1 MHEQHRGAFPNSPFK
16 AQDNTRGLQLDL
28 ALNAVETTTTN
39 AFKNASDPQGV
50 LQLLLTAPGKTAL
63 TTGTVIHAL
72 PHLGWYRV
80 QMADVQGILRCCSL
94 TTTGHMPFG
103 VRDATVIPP
112 GSTVLVFIPRGS
124 TFGYIVGSVPNVTAF
139 NGTANISAGL
149 HNPDF
154 VLQGGMTGLL
164 QEVVH
169 YYPLQNMSNGGNALN
184 FAANRPRD
192 LTAQEKTFSTT
203 TGLLFSLDDYLFQ
216 LRVNEMCGVW
226 GSLID
231 GFLRIAGQQL
241 LVESP
246 VYELDSGNDE
256 GEARHFEGTAT
267 YPWEALGLSEPGT
280 PIGQSYGS
288 NADPA
293 VAFKTQEDPA
303 TGKWPY
309 ASYDIGTE
317 PPLPFYRY
325 REHGGY
331 LGQGHVRE
339 VVVPTHEGNKTAQ
352 SPPAEGVFSEWIGL
366 DGSFHLMSAKSVLI
380 GRRVNMP
387 VAERVKP
394 AEDGTGDDSR
404 EDNYKFSGYFGA
416 GEEHKVGDV
425 RVPDDNASIRR
436 VMGVDDL
443 IAYAVNW
450 KRVHPFHYH
459 KNDYSVREENDGFK
473 FTAAQEF
480 LDFTQL
486 SNQNTMASV
495 FPKAMRIDHRYNDVA
510 YYQTTSFLYFLEDGG
525 VMLADGFGSAIKMT
539 AGKIRLECAGDI
551 ELAPGRSLIGLG
563 SQVIL
568 RAKKSVDISASD
580 NDIRIKAERNLHMAA
595 GNGGSGGML
604 LECKGIGT
612 AQDFENRIGEEVTSS
627 GIILKATDSVV
638 AAYGGDVYL
647 RSGESKTIDLDAD
660 KGRALINLYG
670 DRVNTF
676 SANGMYLFIGP
687 SNEDSTI
694 RKLFSFTNTVAIMP
708 VDVLVGGNVAL
719 YENDKS
725 VIASGNVFAKGSIAC
740 ERSMAQGSKGGMVG
754 EVGDEFKTQLND
766 SIDNTATAVSDI
778 LKEIQDIHKQ
788 IIVDRYYQD
797 SQLGSDTNIVNMQFS
812 YRDTDDQTQ
821 YRTANLLW
829 DQRRWEQFVTLGLAA
844 GGTEWTEN
852 PVMYQGKELYPWPGR
867 KAWKEDTAFLQAT
880 DAGLI
885 EPFTGN
891 AKNRASGI
899 YDNPEL
905 GNVEAVTM
913 ASGYRSIE

>member
-1 MHEQHRGAFPNSPFK
+1 MHDQHRGAFANSPFK
-16 AQDNTRGLQLDL
+16 SQANTNNLQLDL
-28 ALNAVETTTTN
+28 ALNAVESTTTT

-50 LQLLLTAPGKTAL
+50 LQLLLTAPGKTPL
-63 TTGTVIHAL
+63 TIGTVIHAL

-103 VRDATVIPP
+103 VRDATIIPP

-139 NGTANISAGL
+139 DGTANISAGL

-169 YYPLQNMSNGGNALN
+169 YYPLQNMSNGGSALN

-394 AEDGTGDDSR
+394 AEDGTGDDSQK
-404 EDNYKFSGYFGA
+404 DNYKFSGYFGA

-450 KRVHPFHYH
+450 KRVHPFYYH
-459 KNDYSVREENDGFK
+459 KNDYKVREENDGFK
-473 FTAAQEF
+473 FTTSQEF

-486 SNQNTMASV
+486 SYQNTMASV

-580 NDIRIKAERNLHMAA
+580 HDVRIKAERNLHMAS

-604 LECKGIGT
+604 LECKGKGT
-612 AQDFENRIGEEVTSS
+612 TQDFENKIGEEVTSS
-627 GIILKATDSVV
+627 GIVLKATDSAI
-638 AAYGGDVYL
+638 AAYGGDVYV
-647 RSGESKTIDLDAD
+647 RSAANKQINLDAD
-660 KGRALINLYG
+660 KGRSQINFYG
-670 DRVNTF
+670 SRVAAFCNKGVDF
-676 SANGMYLFIGP
+676 FIGP

-694 RKLFSFTNTVAIMP
+694 NAAYSFNTSGAILP
-708 VDVLVGGNVAL
+708 SNVLVGGNVVT
-719 YENDKS
+719 YGDNKGIF
-725 VIASGNVFAKGSIAC
+725 VTGGVYAKGSIATLK
-740 ERSMAQGSKGGMVG
+740 SLAQAKAGLVG
-754 EVGDEFKTQLND
+754 QVPDTLAGALDDITNAEADVVTEF
-766 SIDNTATAVSDI
+766 TAAG
-778 LKEIQDIHKQ
+778 KEMHNAYFVITH
-788 IIVDRYYQD
+788 YQD
-797 SQLGSDTNIVNMQFS
+797 KQLGNDTTIKNMQFS
-812 YRDTDDQTQ
+812 YRDTADQSQ
-821 YRTANLLW
+821 YKTANMVW
-829 DQRRWEQFVTLGLAA
+829 DQRRWEKFVSLGLGA
-844 GGTEWTEN
+844 GGESWVEN
-852 PVMYQGKELYPWPGR
+852 PVAYQGLDLYPWPGR
-867 KAWKEDTAFLQAT
+867 KAWKEEENFMVTTA
-880 DAGLI
+880 AGLI
-885 EPFTGN
+885 ETGTGN

-899 YDNPEL
+899 YDAPEL
-905 GNVEAVTM
+905 GNVQAVTM
-913 ASGYRSIE
+913 ESGYQVIE